1 MQLLLLKAEDDAGVR
16 KRSMFFALQLLLK
29 ISMFATKCGQMIIIH
44 IILLRS
50 ETRQSEELS
59 KS

>member
-1 MQLLLLKAEDDAGVR
+1 
-16 KRSMFFALQLLLK
+16 MFFALQLLLK
-29 ISMFATKCGQMIIIH
+29 ISMFAAKCGQMIIIH